1 MERIGRSYLGMDIRR
16 KDTTL
21 TSFHVSQGSYV
32 GELLKLL
39 KGYPTQASS
48 RPSQVP
54 ATKPSPEDLD
64 EEAGLEQEGLDP
76 GQVKQAQRM
85 AGELLWLVT
94 RTRPDIGYAT
104 AHVCAT
110 ALKCATAAIRLG
122 RMVMRYL
129 AATPTWGLTYNGVGE
144 PVEAYSDASFAPQGD
159 RSYGCVTTTTL
170 EVLRHGG

>member
-64 EEAGLEQEGLDP
+64 EEAGARARRPGPRP
-76 GQVKQAQRM
+76 GQAS
-85 AGELLWLVT
+85 
-94 RTRPDIGYAT
+94 T
-104 AHVCAT
+104 AHGRRT
-110 ALKCATAAIRLG
+110 ALACDSHATG
-122 RMVMRYL
+122 Y
-129 AATPTWGLTYNGVGE
+129 W
-144 PVEAYSDASFAPQGD
+144 
-159 RSYGCVTTTTL
+159 
-170 EVLRHGG
+170 LRHGPRLCNSFEVCYGCNKAWKDGDEVLGGYTYMGVDLQWSG